1 MKRHFLWVK
10 TRWVHY
16 RRLGSGPAVVLL
28 HGSPQSAWS
37 LMPLMRRLAAQ
48 GLTAI
53 ALDTP
58 GNGLSDPLQGEALD
72 CDAYAAALKET
83 LDALGLGRV
92 GLYGFHTGACIGSTF
107 AARWPERVTSAVY
120 DGFCVWTAAE
130 RALILDRY
138 LPEFRPLWD
147 GSHLAWLWPRFEEQ
161 SVFFPWHER
170 TAAARMDAD
179 VGPPQQV
186 HAGIMEFL
194 RAGDAY
200 RAPYRAAFVYRGEE
214 IAPLLSQPSLICARQ
229 GDPLVEHLGR
239 LPPLGPH
246 IATATLERDPA
257 PSFTRFAELFADH
270 TGDAAPPSP
279 AAGADS
285 QGLTRGYL
293 PLPEGEI
300 AWTGALAGAGRPLA
314 LLHNPPGS
322 LRMYGPALPGLAAS
336 GRPVLALDLPGHGE
350 SSEQWESGLASVE
363 AYADVI
369 AQAFEALG
377 LDAPAAAGHALG
389 GQIALELKRRGR
401 GPAALMGA
409 PHWTAEERDELLARY
424 APSIAPAWDG
434 GHLLRVWR
442 MMTWQ
447 ALFYP
452 WFRRDRAHAF
462 ARELRLDP
470 TIIHRRTVDVLKAG
484 DRYQGA
490 YAACHAWPTAAK
502 AAEAGGCDL
511 FPVPWDA
518 SCTHER
524 VASLAAA
531 APVRVL
537 DPLPDAIADWAQP
550 LASWAA

>member
-1 MKRHFLWVK
+1 VKRHFLWVK

-462 ARELRLDP
+462 AREPRLDP

>member
-58 GNGLSDPLQGEALD
+58 GNGLSDPLIGEALD
-72 CDAYAAALKET
+72 CDDYAAALKET

-179 VGPPQQV
+179 VGTPQQV

-257 PSFTRFAELFADH
+257 PSFTRFAELFAAH
-270 TGDAAPPSP
+270 PGDAAPPSP
-279 AAGADS
+279 EAGTDEA
-285 QGLTRGYL
+285 GLTRGYL
-293 PLPEGEI
+293 ALAEGEI
-300 AWTGALAGAGRPLA
+300 AWTGTLNGSGRPLA

-322 LRMYGPALPGLAAS
+322 LRMYGPALPGLAAA

-350 SSEQWESGLASVE
+350 SSEHWENGLASVE

-369 AQAFEALG
+369 AQAFEALS

-409 PHWTAEERDELLARY
+409 PHWSAEERDELLARY

-462 ARELRLDP
+462 AREPRLDP
-470 TIIHRRTVDVLKAG
+470 AIIHRRAVDVLKAG

-502 AAEAGGCDL
+502 VAEAGGCDL

-518 SCTHER
+518 SCTRER
-524 VASLAAA
+524 LASLAAA

-537 DPLPDAIADWAQP
+537 DPLPDALADWAQP
-550 LASWAA
+550 LATWAA